1 MPNSPRRATSLT
13 LDRAMLDEARA
24 LGVNVS
30 RAAEQG
36 LAAALKAARSEAWK
50 RENAEAIA
58 SYNAFIEKHG
68 LPLAKYQQF

>member
-1 MPNSPRRATSLT
+1 MPGSPRRATSLT